1 LHSLHIAEASDEKMN
16 QIGAQMETEENE
28 ASKSL
33 DELAPGKQRSS
44 STIHTI
50 LVSRKHATGILFHKT
65 TIVKDVPIFSNK
77 PKIFC

>member
-1 LHSLHIAEASDEKMN
+1 MN

-50 LVSRKHATGILFHKT
+50 LVSRKTCHGHPFPQNYNCKGRPHFFKQTQDLLLTF
-65 TIVKDVPIFSNK
+65 P
-77 PKIFC
+77 